1 MEICLENLS
10 CTLAGGTPFKIKAI
24 DRISMEIPSGQFV
37 AVMGPT
43 GSGKTTLA
51 QAIGGLIVPGSGDLR
66 IGPYRINNKANRRQ
80 LWKMVGFL
88 FQFPEHQVFEDTVFK
103 HIAAGLNRFGMSPEL
118 TAERVQQAMEAAG
131 LCYSQL
137 KDRSPF
143 QVSGGE
149 LRRVALAAILASEPG
164 ILILDEPTAGLDGCE
179 RNRIL
184 SFIKQI
190 HEDKRL
196 TVLYITHRLE
206 EALDY
211 SDRILVM
218 DRGKLYADFHPG
230 EIRANWNRLEQ
241 IGFMKTPLLRY
252 LDWLEK
258 RFTDSR
264 PANIY
269 KEDQLVSFIVSLTR
283 GN

>member
-10 CTLAGGTPFKIKAI
+10 CILANGTPFHKKAI
-24 DRISMEIPSGQFV
+24 DRISINIPNGQFV
-37 AVMGPT
+37 AIMGPA

-51 QAIGGLIVPGSGDLR
+51 QAIGGLIVPDSGDLR
-66 IGPYRINNKANRRQ
+66 IGRYRINNKASRRH

-103 HIAAGLNRFGMSPEL
+103 HIAAGLNRSGMRPEL
-118 TAERVQQAMEAAG
+118 MAERVQQAMEAAG
-131 LCYSQL
+131 LCYAKL

-149 LRRVALAAILASEPG
+149 LRRVALAAILASEPS

-179 RNRIL
+179 RDRIL
-184 SFIKQI
+184 SFIKRI
-190 HEDKRL
+190 HEDKRI

-206 EALDY
+206 EALEY
-211 SDRILVM
+211 SDRILVL
-218 DRGKLYADFHPG
+218 DHGKLFADFHPG
-230 EIRANWNRLEQ
+230 EIRANWHRLEH
-241 IGFMKTPLLRY
+241 IGFVKTPLLRY

-258 RFTDSR
+258 RFADSL

-269 KEDQLVSFIVSLTR
+269 KEDQLVSFIVSIIR